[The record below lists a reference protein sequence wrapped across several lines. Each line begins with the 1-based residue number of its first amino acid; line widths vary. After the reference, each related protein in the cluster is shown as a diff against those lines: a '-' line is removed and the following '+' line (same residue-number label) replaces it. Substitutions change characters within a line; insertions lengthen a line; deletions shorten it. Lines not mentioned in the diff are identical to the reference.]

1 MLNTG
6 NSQNKTGST
15 NNHGDKDY
23 DGLDNGTGG
32 TMPTGE
38 TEREQQ
44 RWRQDSNKHDDK
56 ADKTRT
62 VEHRGNRTK
71 GPDDKTKTRN

>member
-1 MLNTG
+1 MVNTV
-6 NSQNKTGST
+6 TGLT
-15 NNHGDKDY
+15 MGPEEITDR
-23 DGLDNGTGG
+23 GTRL
-32 TMPTGE
+32 TGE

-62 VEHRGNRTK
+62 IEHRGNRT
-71 GPDDKTKTRN
+71 